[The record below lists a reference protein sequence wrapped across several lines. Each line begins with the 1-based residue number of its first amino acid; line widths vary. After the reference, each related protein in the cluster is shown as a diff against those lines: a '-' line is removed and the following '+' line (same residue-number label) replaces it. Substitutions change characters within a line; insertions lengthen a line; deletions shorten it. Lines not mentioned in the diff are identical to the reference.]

1 MNFKPAQF
9 ENFCKH
15 PNPDIKCVIL
25 FGTNEGAVATLH
37 KQCVEAVCGG
47 TDDAFH
53 YVLLD
58 MENISKDGGEIYAEF
73 YAQSLMGGRR
83 VVAVKNADNNL
94 TAFLK
99 NTLPETTSENLLI
112 LMSDSLNTKSSLITW
127 AKDRTDTIIVGCYE
141 EREADIAKETEKLL
155 AERGITADIPTMQA
169 LCARLSPDSKVNQGE
184 IDKLATYLGDRKVV
198 TMEDVQTAVSDVAG
212 ANIEDLCYFT
222 AGGDVVKACN
232 IYTRLLKEGNDPSML
247 IRQVSY
253 HFNRL
258 LISAATMLE
267 EGKNADQ
274 VIFAMRPPL
283 MFYRKDDYKRQLQMW
298 SKERIL
304 SALRVLYDCERD
316 CKTTGLPAEECG
328 SYTIMRLAGAAQKLQ
343 QRR

>member
-9 ENFCKH
+9 ESFCKY
-15 PNPDIKCVIL
+15 PNPDVKCVVL
-25 FGTNEGAVATLH
+25 FGTNEGAISTLH
-37 KQCVEAVCGG
+37 KKCAEAVCGS

-58 MENISKDGGEIYAEF
+58 MENISKDGAEIYAEF

-83 VVAVKNADNNL
+83 VIAVKNVDNNL

-112 LMSDSLNTKSSLITW
+112 LMSDSLNTKSSLIMW
-127 AKDRTDTIIVGCYE
+127 AKDRTDVIIVGCYE
-141 EREADIAKETEKLL
+141 EREADIAQETAKML
-155 AERGITADIPTMQA
+155 AEKGLTADVPTIQA

-184 IDKLATYLGDRKVV
+184 IDKLAMYLDERKVV
-198 TMEDVQTAVSDVAG
+198 TLDDVKAAVSDVAG
-212 ANIEDLCYFT
+212 ANVEDLCYFT
-222 AGGDVVKACN
+222 AGGDVAKACN
-232 IYTRLLKEGNDPSML
+232 IYNRLVKEGGEPSML
-247 IRQVSY
+247 VRQISY
-253 HFNRL
+253 HFSKL
-258 LISAATMLE
+258 LDSAAIIAE
-267 EGKNADQ
+267 EGKSADQ
-274 VIFAMRPPL
+274 VIQAMRPPL

-298 SKERIL
+298 SKDRIL
-304 SALRVLYDCERD
+304 GALRVLYDCERD
-316 CKTTGLPAEECG
+316 CKTTGMPAEECA